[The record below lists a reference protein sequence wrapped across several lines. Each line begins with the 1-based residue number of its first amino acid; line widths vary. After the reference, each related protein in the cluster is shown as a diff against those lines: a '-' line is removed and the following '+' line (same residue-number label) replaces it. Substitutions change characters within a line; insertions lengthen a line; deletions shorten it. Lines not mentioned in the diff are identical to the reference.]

1 MIASDASQEP
11 LIVLHGGLMAIPDM
25 MPWIDQEF

>member
-1 MIASDASQEP
+1 MRKEAAGAEIEQVGHDLRE
-11 LIVLHGGLMAIPDM
+11 M